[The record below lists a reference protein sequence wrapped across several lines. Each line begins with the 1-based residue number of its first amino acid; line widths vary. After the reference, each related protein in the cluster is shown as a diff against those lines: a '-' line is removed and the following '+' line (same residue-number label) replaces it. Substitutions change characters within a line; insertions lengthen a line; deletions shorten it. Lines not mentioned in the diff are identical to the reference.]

1 MYNRYIPQPDGSYR
15 RKRLEEPAPARTIS
29 PPEEPVPFKAAPEVN
44 PPHCPP
50 PQSQAEVCS
59 PPSCPRQNGI
69 GFLRQLLP
77 KDCDTGDLI
86 VIALLLLIAGDCEA
100 ERSNA
105 LLTLALYFCM

>member
-1 MYNRYIPQPDGSYR
+1 MYNRYIPQPDGTYR
-15 RKRLEEPAPARTIS
+15 RKRLEEPTPPSPIAPPVETAPYKAPPEVS
-29 PPEEPVPFKAAPEVN
+29 PPP
-44 PPHCPP
+44 CPP
-50 PQSQAEVCS
+50 SPSQAEFCS

>member
-15 RKRLEEPAPARTIS
+15 RKRLEEPTPARTIS
-29 PPEEPVPFKAAPEVN
+29 PLEEPVPFKAAPEVN

-50 PQSQAEVCS
+50 PQSQAEFCS